1 MTSAPDRLLRRL
13 EWRLGRRLDG
23 RLQGAYRTV
32 WHGTGLDFTDL
43 RAYTAEDD
51 VRHIDWNVTARLDE
65 PHVRQYTED
74 RELTA
79 WLVVDR
85 SASMRFGPGE
95 QGKESVAAE
104 LSVSLARLVSQGGNR
119 VGAILFDND
128 AHRVIP
134 PRGGRDQILRIAGEL
149 IRPQPGTQGRT
160 AQGRTGQPGA
170 QGHTGQSGRWWR
182 TAQPGKRRT
191 AESGAQGRTPQS
203 GAQGRTPQSGAQGRT
218 TDLTA
223 MLSLAAATT
232 RRRRSL
238 VFVVSDFIGDPGW
251 EKPLAMLAH
260 RHEVV
265 VVRVVD
271 PAELEL
277 PDVGVV
283 LVEDAETGE
292 QVLVDTSDPLLRR
305 RLADQV
311 DGRELAV
318 ETAMR
323 RAGVAAHRIT
333 TDLDLLGALVSMTN
347 QSGRVRR

>member
-65 PHVRQYTED
+65 PYVRQYTED

-85 SASMRFGPGE
+85 SASMRVGAR
-95 QGKESVAAE
+95 GKESVAAD

-128 AHRVIP
+128 AQRVIP
-134 PRGGRDQILRIAGEL
+134 PRGGRDQILRIAAEL
-149 IRPQPGTQGRT
+149 IKADG
-160 AQGRTGQPGA
+160 AAAGQ
-170 QGHTGQSGRWWR
+170 
-182 TAQPGKRRT
+182 
-191 AESGAQGRTPQS
+191 
-203 GAQGRTPQSGAQGRT
+203 T
-218 TDLTA
+218 TDITRMLTF
-223 MLSLAAATT
+223 AAATT
-232 RRRRSL
+232 KQRRSL
-238 VFVVSDFIGDPGW
+238 VFLVSDFIGDPGW
-251 EKPLAMLAH
+251 EKALAMLTH

-277 PDVGVV
+277 PDVGLV

-292 QVLVDTSDPLLRR
+292 QILVDTGDPMLRR
-305 RLADQV
+305 RLAEEV
-311 DGRELAV
+311 DGRESLIT
-318 ETAMR
+318 TAMH

-333 TDLDLLGALVSMTN
+333 TDADLLDALVSMTR

>member
-65 PHVRQYTED
+65 PFVRQYTED

-85 SASMRFGPGE
+85 SASMRFGPGD

-104 LSVSLARLVSQGGNR
+104 LSVSLARLVSRGGNR

-128 AHRVIP
+128 AQRVVP

-149 IRPQPGTQGRT
+149 MKPARGGT
-160 AQGRTGQPGA
+160 
-170 QGHTGQSGRWWR
+170 
-182 TAQPGKRRT
+182 
-191 AESGAQGRTPQS
+191 
-203 GAQGRTPQSGAQGRT
+203 GRT
-218 TDLTA
+218 TDLA
-223 MLSLAAATT
+223 RMLTFAAATT
-232 RRRRSL
+232 KQRRSL
-238 VFVVSDFIGDPGW
+238 IFVVSDFIGDPGW
-251 EKPLAMLAH
+251 EKPLAMLTH

-277 PDVGVV
+277 PDVGLV

-292 QVLVDTSDPLLRR
+292 QLLVDTGDPLLRR
-305 RLADQV
+305 RLAEEV
-311 DGRELAV
+311 DGRESLIT
-318 ETAMR
+318 TAMR
-323 RAGVAAHRIT
+323 RAGVAAHRVT
-333 TDLDLLGALVSMTN
+333 TDADLLGTLVSMTHG
-347 QSGRVRR
+347 SGRVRR